1 MGATEQTATFLT
13 GIRQEKPR
21 YVRDQFRLLQKLAA
35 EHPQEVI
42 NDAIAFCLERRLYG
56 AVDCRDAAVWF
67 NQDSADIQELTDT
80 NIFIDIPDWF
90 KVKAE
95 KRNIATAYA
104 HLTGGEA

>member
-1 MGATEQTATFLT
+1 MA
-13 GIRQEKPR
+13 
-21 YVRDQFRLLQKLAA
+21 Y
-35 EHPQEVI
+35 
-42 NDAIAFCLERRLYG
+42 CLERNLYS

-67 NQDSADIQELTDT
+67 SQQASDAQELNATAFVG
-80 NIFIDIPDWF
+80 NVPDWF